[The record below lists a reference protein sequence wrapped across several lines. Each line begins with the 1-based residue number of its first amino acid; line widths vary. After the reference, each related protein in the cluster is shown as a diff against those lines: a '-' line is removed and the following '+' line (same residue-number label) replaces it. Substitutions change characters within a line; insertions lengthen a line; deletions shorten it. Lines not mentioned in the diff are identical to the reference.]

1 MEIVNFCVGYMDSW
15 EQVVHS
21 IHYTVTVRSL
31 TFTSGRHCCL
41 WCHIK
46 QGQLIEPPSVR
57 GPVAARTIQ
66 SICEDNQKSSM
77 QEQISRMLNSTITA
91 SVSPSSKTSPSHR
104 LFTTKYI

>member
-1 MEIVNFCVGYMDSW
+1 MEIMNFCVGYMDSQ

-66 SICEDNQKSSM
+66 SICEDNQKFINAGADLKDAKLYNNCICEPFFKNFPLS
-77 QEQISRMLNSTITA
+77 QVIY
-91 SVSPSSKTSPSHR
+91 H
-104 LFTTKYI
+104 